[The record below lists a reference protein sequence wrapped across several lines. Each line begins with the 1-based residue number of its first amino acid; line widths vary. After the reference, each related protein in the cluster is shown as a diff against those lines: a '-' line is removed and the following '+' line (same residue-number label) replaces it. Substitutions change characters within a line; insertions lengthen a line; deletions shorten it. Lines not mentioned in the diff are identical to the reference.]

1 MARPVVHVEVRGLDS
16 GLLQEFYSEVF
27 GWERNE
33 GLSIGD
39 YAVAEIGAGNLTVG
53 IGPVPD
59 WSARS
64 AKFYIQVDDID
75 ETLTRIEAAGG
86 RDVGA
91 ESGSVGTVDVTPE
104 ALVAAAPDVIVITSE
119 GLEALGGID
128 GLLRIPG
135 FAETPAGQARRI
147 LDYSEGDFLTF
158 GPRIGESLAAFIAD
172 LRIALG
178 S

>member
-1 MARPVVHVEVRGLDS
+1 MARPVVHDEVRGLDS

-86 RDVGA
+86 RAVMPR
-91 ESGSVGTVDVTPE
+91 TVAWPSWSMSPNE
-104 ALVAAAPDVIVITSE
+104 AAPSTAWRRVPSDPRS
-119 GLEALGGID
+119 
-128 GLLRIPG
+128 
-135 FAETPAGQARRI
+135 GQ
-147 LDYSEGDFLTF
+147 
-158 GPRIGESLAAFIAD
+158 
-172 LRIALG
+172 
-178 S
+178 

>member
-86 RDVGA
+86 RAVMPRTVGPEFGA
-91 ESGSVGTVDVTPE
+91 KHILVFTTFVDPAGNEVG
-104 ALVAAAPDVIVITSE
+104 LV
-119 GLEALGGID
+119 
-128 GLLRIPG
+128 
-135 FAETPAGQARRI
+135 ETPT
-147 LDYSEGDFLTF
+147 D
-158 GPRIGESLAAFIAD
+158 
-172 LRIALG
+172 
-178 S
+178 